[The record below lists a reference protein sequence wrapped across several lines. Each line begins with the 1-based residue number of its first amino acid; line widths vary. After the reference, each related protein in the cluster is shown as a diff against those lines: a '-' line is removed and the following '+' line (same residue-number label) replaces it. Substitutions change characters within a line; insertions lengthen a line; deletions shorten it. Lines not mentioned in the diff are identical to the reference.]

1 MINYK
6 EFKSYMDEIK
16 VFLKQIEKA
25 EKVIETFTN
34 YHISLNLGSSLLDKY
49 IFIVEKL
56 VNDSNEMIF
65 WFVYDNNFGKKE
77 LQVYIKNKILSINSV
92 KDLYNYFLIVNY
104 IENNE

>member
-34 YHISLNLGSSLLDKY
+34 YH
-49 IFIVEKL
+49 
-56 VNDSNEMIF
+56 
-65 WFVYDNNFGKKE
+65 
-77 LQVYIKNKILSINSV
+77 
-92 KDLYNYFLIVNY
+92 VNY
-104 IENNE
+104 PLAKDQWASQPIRTA

>member
-25 EKVIETFTN
+25 EKVIETFTT

-92 KDLYNYFLIVNY
+92 KDLYNYFLIVNNV
-104 IENNE
+104 ENNE